1 MLDLTPAINTTALD
15 QSAQTDSM
23 AIANPLSLA
32 PTTDM
37 QPLNSK
43 GSSMQASTM
52 EQMLGETLDRPDS
65 ARSVNETLQS
75 VSDNF
80 GQLSDQFSALGK
92 ADEFTDKAAFKDVSE
107 GFADLSDGFEA
118 LALNLGTDAS
128 QANADAPDVDFDAL
142 EKDVDQ
148 VEQGLQ
154 AIADQVDN
162 PEMNPTGEKSAEI
175 SDQSNQSNPSD
186 QLDSSD
192 KKDST
197 SPDASDDI
205 IEDSLDDAVDGTDD
219 KLDDAIAS
227 VRPSQANETP
237 ESLQVTVQE
246 VSEGLR
252 SLIAQ
257 LESLSNGDTPGFNPK
272 PGFITIGNDVSGEG
286 EDGPSSIDNQ
296 PTAKQPTAK
305 QPTQSPTMGTQMIG
319 QQAFINDGA
328 VLIPMES

>member
-175 SDQSNQSNPSD
+175 SDQSD
-186 QLDSSD
+186 QLDSSN

-197 SPDASDDI
+197 SPDASDEI

-257 LESLSNGDTPGFNPK
+257 LESLSNSESLSNADTPGFNPK

-286 EDGPSSIDNQ
+286 EDSPSSIDNQ
-296 PTAKQPTAK
+296 PTAKQPT
-305 QPTQSPTMGTQMIG
+305 PSPTMGTQMIG

>member
-1 MLDLTPAINTTALD
+1 MLDLTPAINSTTLD

-23 AIANPLSLA
+23 AIANPLSLL
-32 PTTDM
+32 PSTDM

-52 EQMLGETLDRPDS
+52 EQMLGETLDRPDAS
-65 ARSVNETLQS
+65 RSVNETLQS

-80 GQLSDQFSALGK
+80 GQLSDQFAALGK
-92 ADEFTDKAAFKDVSE
+92 ANEFTDKAAFKDVSE

-118 LALNLGTDAS
+118 VALNLGTDAS
-128 QANADAPDVDFDAL
+128 QSNADAPDVDFDAL

-154 AIADQVDN
+154 AIAEQVDN
-162 PEMNPTGEKSAEI
+162 PDLNPTGEKSAEV
-175 SDQSNQSNPSD
+175 SDQSNQ
-186 QLDSSD
+186 LDSTD
-192 KKDST
+192 KTDST
-197 SPDASDDI
+197 SPDVSDEI
-205 IEDSLDDAVDGTDD
+205 IENSLDDAVDGTDD
-219 KLDDAIAS
+219 ELNDAIAS
-227 VRPSQANETP
+227 VRPSQANEAP

-257 LESLSNGDTPGFNPK
+257 LEALSNGNTPGFNPK
-272 PGFITIGNDVSGEG
+272 PGFITIGNGGGDEG
-286 EDGPSSIDNQ
+286 EDNASPI
-296 PTAKQPTAK
+296 AKQPTAN
-305 QPTQSPTMGTQMIG
+305 QPAKSPTMGTQMIG